1 MQTYRKQILIVE
13 DDQQLNQGI
22 FLALQGQDYRCFQ
35 SSCIVSARKQFKE
48 NAIDLVLLDI
58 QLPDGSGMHW
68 LREVRN
74 SSLVPVIIISA
85 NHREADIVVALES
98 GANDY
103 ITKPF
108 SLMIL
113 RARVRVWLRDRI
125 TEGPRVFQTEE
136 YYFDFQKMEFWSKGM
151 QIELSR
157 TEQRLL
163 HLLVEH
169 ANVTLSR
176 QTLTDELWSGESE
189 YVNEHALTVVVKR
202 LRDKLGE
209 NESSR
214 SYIRTVYGIGY
225 AWMSGDDT

>member
-1 MQTYRKQILIVE
+1 MQQILIVE

-22 FLALQGQDYRCFQ
+22 FLALSGQDYRCFQ
-35 SSCIVSARKQFKE
+35 CNCIALARKQLKE
-48 NAIDLVLLDI
+48 NSIDLVLLDI
-58 QLPDGSGMHW
+58 NLPDGSGMHW

-74 SSLVPVIIISA
+74 NSQVPIIIISA
-85 NHREADIVVALES
+85 NHRETDIVVALES

-108 SLMIL
+108 SLMVL
-113 RARVRVWLRDRI
+113 RARVRVWLRDKK
-125 TEGPRVFQTEE
+125 TENPPVFQTDE
-136 YYFDFQKMEFWSKGM
+136 YYFDFHKMEFWSKGV

-163 HLLVEH
+163 LQLVENP
-169 ANVTLSR
+169 NVTLSR
-176 QTLTDELWSGESE
+176 HALTDELWSGESE

-214 SYIRTVYGIGY
+214 SYIKTVYGIGY
-225 AWMSGDDT
+225 AWMSEEMS